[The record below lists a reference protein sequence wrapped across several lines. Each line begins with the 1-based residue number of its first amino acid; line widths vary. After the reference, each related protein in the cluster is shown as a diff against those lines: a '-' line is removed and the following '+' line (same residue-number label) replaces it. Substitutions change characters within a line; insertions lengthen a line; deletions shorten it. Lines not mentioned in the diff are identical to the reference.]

1 MLQFDSNEF
10 QLKEENEKLKQI
22 IKHMREE
29 MENIANQPEQLQ
41 ESKVQ
46 QQQQQPIIMNSKS
59 QNDFEEDLKKQ
70 LFESKQKNRQ
80 LQVQLDDLVLNKKLP
95 ESLNDNVI
103 INSHIKTLNETISI
117 LRKEKCDLT
126 ALCKKQQTK
135 LIHLEKNSNDLA
147 EQVRIKQTQI
157 ETLQYEMNSQTRRT
171 STEINNLKQ
180 TLANL
185 ELELSAT
192 RREADE
198 YHKIT
203 IEKSSEIASYET
215 KISELKLKLSTSG
228 TQLNFGAQELFI
240 QQLQDEIKR
249 LTTLNQ
255 QYQIKLRQQ
264 NHLNLRN
271 QQHTSSSNDSGSSG
285 VANGPSL
292 NEISSNKEIENL
304 KSKLKSAAKYIA
316 HLIQEK
322 EHLIEMSNQLRGELN
337 RIKCII
343 FLKLILNY

>member
-10 QLKEENEKLKQI
+10 QLKEENDKLKQI
-22 IKHMREE
+22 VKMMREE
-29 MENIANQPEQLQ
+29 MENIANQPEQLLVQ
-41 ESKVQ
+41 SIKVPEVQ
-46 QQQQQPIIMNSKS
+46 QMSKKTP
-59 QNDFEEDLKKQ
+59 NDFEEDLKHQ
-70 LFESKQKNRQ
+70 LLETKQKNRQ
-80 LQVQLDDLVLNKKLP
+80 LQSQLDEVILNKKLP
-95 ESLNDNVI
+95 DSLADNTI
-103 INSHIKTLNETISI
+103 INSHMKTLNETINI

-135 LIHLEKNSNDLA
+135 IIHFEKNSNDLS
-147 EQVRIKQTQI
+147 EQVRLKQTQI

-192 RREADE
+192 RRESDE

-203 IEKSSEIASYET
+203 IEKSSEIASLET
-215 KISELKLKLSTSG
+215 KISELKLKLSSSG

-249 LTTLNQ
+249 LSDLNQ
-255 QYQIKLRQQ
+255 QFQIKTRQQ
-264 NHLNLRN
+264 HHQLLRN
-271 QQHTSSSNDSGSSG
+271 QQQGLQKESNKINDE
-285 VANGPSL
+285 NGPSL
-292 NEISSNKEIENL
+292 SHITTSKDNENL
-304 KSKLKSAAKYIA
+304 KAKLKSAAKYIT

-337 RIKCII
+337 RIKCN
-343 FLKLILNY
+343 FF